1 MTQRVTRRRDS
12 TRTIHR
18 FDSLSCFDFRKI
30 CASFSR
36 DTSLQTR
43 SRLLK
48 LNHLHWI
55 PERLRPFRGD
65 SHPPGAQ
72 RLPQNPAIARLR
84 TRSCGQRVPRT
95 GCNSSF
101 RRGNSQVPKL
111 GKPKPHLPRAETK
124 TSAIPF
130 LIPEQRKSGTIAS
143 RGILTTTPRHSPP
156 QNAQNIPVK

>member
-65 SHPPGAQ
+65 SHPPWRTTAPAKSGHRPSPDAFVRSASPSH
-72 RLPQNPAIARLR
+72 RLQQLIPPRELSSSRLW
-84 TRSCGQRVPRT
+84 Q
-95 GCNSSF
+95 
-101 RRGNSQVPKL
+101 
-111 GKPKPHLPRAETK
+111 PKPHLPRAETK